1 MLGNIFKKR
10 YRRKALETNVYS
22 KNETV
27 LFYAQAA
34 DASAYKERS
43 HSLPSTTK
51 KSSVEVSL
59 TDSHVR
65 NMFYI

>member
-22 KNETV
+22 NNETV

-34 DASAYKERS
+34 VHAVEMLLHTRNAAIHYHRPPK
-43 HSLPSTTK
+43 SL
-51 KSSVEVSL
+51 V
-59 TDSHVR
+59 
-65 NMFYI
+65 